1 MVDAQIP
8 VKDLQDLSGP
18 WECRDPNG
26 IHGIFITHSTGMTD
40 SGGQQT
46 VAWQAISVFVY
57 QRQGGKAEG
66 GYFSPGR
73 GGADFDGRRLMIS
86 FRGTSNLSP
95 FNVEIEFDVVA
106 KQWDGYWSFCDST
119 GRAVLERPHQADGM
133 SADVFEGD
141 WEGNSDPALPV
152 SGRLHI
158 RQALDGKVMAW
169 LDMANTSRDLR
180 TQVISIDESSR
191 QLLFESVTQ
200 NRIILRLVEGI
211 GPKFHYEGT
220 LSADR
225 KTISGEW
232 RSEGAP
238 GIQSV
243 TGPHFLA
250 PMLYRHVD

>member
-1 MVDAQIP
+1 
-8 VKDLQDLSGP
+8 
-18 WECRDPNG
+18 
-26 IHGIFITHSTGMTD
+26 
-40 SGGQQT
+40 
-46 VAWQAISVFVY
+46 
-57 QRQGGKAEG
+57 
-66 GYFSPGR
+66 
-73 GGADFDGRRLMIS
+73 
-86 FRGTSNLSP
+86 
-95 FNVEIEFDVVA
+95 
-106 KQWDGYWSFCDST
+106 
-119 GRAVLERPHQADGM
+119 M